1 MKVEELM
8 TTDVRAV
15 APELSLKDA
24 AALLAENRIGGMPVL
39 NDSGTPVG
47 VISKADIV
55 IKERGQL
62 PRRSWWRVFGGNDD
76 DATAAKVNAQTVG
89 EAMSSPAITIA
100 PDSSV
105 SIAADRMV
113 ECGVNRLPVVQR
125 DRLVGILTRHD
136 LVRVF
141 ARDDAEIEQDIRA
154 DAFEGLTWPDAIQ
167 IDVRGGEVTMRG
179 QADTLADA
187 KLLPVQVRH
196 VLGVVSV
203 DSELSAWDHAA
214 EKLVKISSR
223 I

>member
-1 MKVEELM
+1 
-8 TTDVRAV
+8 
-15 APELSLKDA
+15 
-24 AALLAENRIGGMPVL
+24 
-39 NDSGTPVG
+39 
-47 VISKADIV
+47 VISNADIV
-55 IKERGQL
+55 IKERGEM
-62 PRRSWWRVFGGNDD
+62 PKRSWRRMFGADGDD
-76 DATAAKVNAQTVG
+76 GTAAKVCAQTVG

-113 ECGVNRLPVVQR
+113 ECGINRLPVVQR

-141 ARDDAEIEQDIRA
+141 ARNDAEIEQDIRA

-167 IDVRGGEVTMRG
+167 IDVRDGEVTMRG

-187 KLLPVQVRH
+187 RLLPVQVRH

-203 DSELSAWDHAA
+203 DSELSAWDTTA
-214 EKLVKISSR
+214 EKQVTISSR